1 MDQQGQL
8 AASEVI
14 ESLNGWWELAGVD
27 CAVGDEV
34 VDWLALDAKSEV
46 VAPLARLPA
55 QQLGVPIQLEP
66 EWPQNVEALRIMIT
80 GGATLPCNAFGNR
93 PVGPV
98 GPANADLMIISDLP
112 DRDEVTAGTIGS
124 GVTGKL
130 LERMMAATGV
140 DLAQCYWTTLAA
152 TIPATGELPDAAL
165 PELAN
170 FVWHQIDLVDPETI
184 IVLGSSTCRA
194 LLGLEL
200 MDARKS
206 WQNINHIGGKKAALT
221 TFHPRT
227 LHARP
232 QMKAQAWKDLQM
244 FVKRDTR

>member
-1 MDQQGQL
+1 MDDQGQI
-8 AASEVI
+8 AASRMI
-14 ESLNGWWELAGVD
+14 ESLTSWWELAGMHS
-27 CAVGDEV
+27 AVGDEV

-46 VAPLARLPA
+46 IAPLARQPA
-55 QQLGVPIQLEP
+55 LQPEVAVQPKP
-66 EWPQNVEALRIMIT
+66 EWPQDIEALRILIAE
-80 GGATLPCNAFGNR
+80 GAALPCNAFGNR
-93 PVGPV
+93 PVVPV
-98 GPANADLMIISDLP
+98 GPANAELMIISDLP

-124 GVTGKL
+124 GATGKL
-130 LERMMAATGV
+130 LERMLAAIGV

-165 PELAN
+165 PELAD
-170 FVWHQIDLVDPETI
+170 FARHQIGLVDPETI
-184 IVLGSSTCRA
+184 FVLGSSTCRA

-206 WQNINHIGGKKAALT
+206 WQNINYIGGKKATLT

-227 LHARP
+227 LHARS

-244 FVKRDTR
+244 FVKKDAR